1 MADFCK
7 QFNEKT
13 KFHVKDVPLP
23 VLLSAF
29 NNRTFQFVVKSPPTT
44 WFIKRAAGIE
54 KGATR

>member
-29 NNRTFQFVVKSPPTT
+29 NNRTFQFAVKSPPTT